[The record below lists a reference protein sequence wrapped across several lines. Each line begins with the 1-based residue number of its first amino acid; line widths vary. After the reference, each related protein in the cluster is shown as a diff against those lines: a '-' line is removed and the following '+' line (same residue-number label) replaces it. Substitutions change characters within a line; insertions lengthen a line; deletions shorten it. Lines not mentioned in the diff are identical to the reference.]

1 MATTRKNK
9 TKQINISMSIDTD
22 MEKLKAGLKA
32 KATLKKFKSVNAF
45 LDSNLKKLA
54 K

>member
-1 MATTRKNK
+1 MTKRKTP

-22 MEKLKAGLKA
+22 MVKLKAGLKA
-32 KATLKKFKSVNAF
+32 KAKLKNFKSVNAF